1 MYKKRKTIRKI
12 ILLIIFLFGSGF
24 QFIHSNLPSNKL
36 DSIENTDQKET
47 IHSVSLSRLID
58 GDTTEFLIDGKKT
71 KVRYLLIDTPETK
84 KPGTPIQPF
93 GLDASNRTKEL
104 LQQAQ
109 SIELKEDPNNS
120 TDKYGRSLAYVYVD
134 GELLQKILVRE
145 GLARV
150 AYAQSS
156 SDKGILDSLLTEE
169 RQAKTEKIG
178 IWSIDGYVT
187 DKGFKP

>member
-1 MYKKRKTIRKI
+1 M
-12 ILLIIFLFGSGF
+12 
-24 QFIHSNLPSNKL
+24 
-36 DSIENTDQKET
+36 
-47 IHSVSLSRLID
+47 
-58 GDTTEFLIDGKKT
+58 IDGKKT

-84 KPGTPIQPF
+84 KPDTPIQPF

-109 SIELKEDPNNS
+109 SIVLKEDPNNL

-150 AYAQSS
+150 AYVQSS
-156 SDKGILDSLLTEE
+156 SDQGILDSLLTEE
-169 RQAKTEKIG
+169 QQAKDKRIG

-187 DKGFKP
+187 EKGFNP

>member
-1 MYKKRKTIRKI
+1 MYKKRKTMRKI
-12 ILLIIFLFGSGF
+12 IILIIFLFGSGF
-24 QFIHSNLPSNKL
+24 QFIHSNLPSNQL
-36 DSIENTDQKET
+36 NTIEKNNQKET
-47 IHSVSLSRLID
+47 MHSVSLSRPID
-58 GDTTEFLIDGKKT
+58 GDTTEFIVDGKKK

-134 GELLQKILVRE
+134 GELLQNILVRE

-150 AYAQSS
+150 AYVQSS
-156 SDKGILDSLLTEE
+156 SDQVILESLLAEE
-169 RQAKTEKIG
+169 QQAKVEKIG

-187 DKGFKP
+187 EKGFNP

>member
-1 MYKKRKTIRKI
+1 MYKKRKTMRRV

-24 QFIHSNLPSNKL
+24 QFIHSNQLNT
-36 DSIENTDQKET
+36 IEKTAQKET
-47 IHSVSLSRLID
+47 SHSVSLNRCID
-58 GDTTEFLIDGKKT
+58 GDTTEFLVDGKKT

-109 SIELKEDPNNS
+109 SIELVEDTNNIA
-120 TDKYGRSLAYVYVD
+120 DKYGRSLAYVYVD

-150 AYAQSS
+150 AYVQSS
-156 SDKGILDSLLTEE
+156 SDQRILDSLLADEQ
-169 RQAKTEKIG
+169 QAKDEKIG

-187 DKGFKP
+187 EKGFNP